1 MALIQNAKTFPDVNG
16 MTKLGSSHSSSATGT
31 NIINNIFSDTFNSYF
46 FH

>member
-31 NIINNIFSDTFNSYF
+31 NIF
-46 FH
+46 